1 MTGAPNPR
9 SPQPARRLLLAC
21 WLGAAALSI
30 YTNLVH
36 FEMLARND
44 DPYITFRYAENF
56 AAGRGLVY
64 NEGQRVLGTTAP
76 LFALILG
83 CVWFLAP
90 SASIPSTAV
99 GLNLVFHAC
108 ATLVALLYL
117 APLLESSR
125 GQPRVL
131 PLLFFLL
138 VTALHPAFTSLM
150 FGMEVGLV
158 ILLSVCSLQ
167 LLAARRLPLLAL
179 TLVLL
184 LATRIDAVLFVSL
197 VLLSLLVWS
206 PDVPLRSRLR
216 TLGLFAALAALLV
229 ASTTAYFGSPIPN
242 SIVAKNLV
250 FRKFGAGGHDAPIS
264 EFAADL
270 GADVFWGSADQ
281 RVLALLFVAGIVHA
295 ARRRLR
301 GMLVAAASVA
311 GYSLL
316 LVGFKVTRNG
326 SWYTPQYML
335 LYTMLCGLG
344 CFSLIGLLVS
354 WTRRLAPGSRGGI
367 RERVVAV
374 VAAAAVTGG
383 VAVPGTAGLAR
394 RAAILREVFPPE
406 DPMICLGRALG
417 ALSSATGDVAL
428 VGDIGKIGY
437 YSQARIL
444 DLNGLVSPEVFA
456 YYRDGSGVPGIVQG
470 ELPRYIAVYDATVL
484 ASETRDSNISRTQY
498 HRWLAQNYAVVETG
512 CDTSK
517 SGYLLRV
524 KRSQSDPPLPR

>member
-1 MTGAPNPR
+1 MTEAPNSR
-9 SPQPARRLLLAC
+9 SPQHARRLLLAC

-30 YTNLVH
+30 YTNLAH

-56 AAGRGLVY
+56 AAGKGLVY
-64 NEGQRVLGTTAP
+64 NEGQRVLGTTTP

-83 CVWFLAP
+83 CIELLAP
-90 SASIPSTAV
+90 STNIPAAAV
-99 GLNLVFHAC
+99 HLNLVFHAC
-108 ATLVALLYL
+108 ATLVAFLYL
-117 APLLESSR
+117 ASLLERSR
-125 GQPRVL
+125 VQHRVL
-131 PLLFFLL
+131 SMLFFLL
-138 VTALHPAFTSLM
+138 ITTLHPAFTTLM

-167 LLAARRLPLLAL
+167 LLAARRLSLLAL

-184 LATRIDAVLFVSL
+184 LATRIDTVIFVSL
-197 VLLSLLVWS
+197 VLLSLLVGS
-206 PDVPLRSRLR
+206 PDVPLRSRVR

-229 ASTTAYFGSPIPN
+229 AATTAYFGSPIPN

-250 FRKFGAGGHDAPIS
+250 FRESGAGGHDAPIAM
-264 EFAADL
+264 FAAVL

-281 RVLALLFVAGIVHA
+281 RVLALLFVAGTVYA
-295 ARRRLR
+295 ARRKLH

-311 GYSLL
+311 GYWLL
-316 LVGFKVTRNG
+316 LVGFKVTTSGN
-326 SWYTPQYML
+326 WYTPQYML
-335 LYTMLCGLG
+335 LYTMVCSLG
-344 CFSLIGLLVS
+344 CFALVELLTAWV
-354 WTRRLAPGSRGGI
+354 RRMAPGSRGGI

-374 VAAAAVTGG
+374 VVAAALAGG
-383 VAVPGTAGLAR
+383 IAVPGTAGLAR
-394 RAAILREVFPPE
+394 RAAIYREVFPPE
-406 DPMICLGRALG
+406 DPMICLGRALK
-417 ALSSATGDVAL
+417 ALSRATGGVAL

-470 ELPRYIAVYDATVL
+470 ELPRYIAAYDATVL
-484 ASETRDSNISRTQY
+484 ASDTRGSNVSRTEY
-498 HRWLAQNYAVVETG
+498 LGWLAQNYAVVETE

-517 SGYLLRV
+517 TGYTLRV
-524 KRSQSDPPLPR
+524 TSRQSDPLRPR